1 MLFKKKK
8 STNNSNNNTS
18 SAPESTK
25 VVSKFGKDSNPH
37 SVVLYAVYPCPAS
50 GVALKDFLD
59 SPTSNPTALYIAPS
73 YKAALAA
80 TERLVYLNHAHH
92 FLEWC
97 RLRSIE
103 PNLAD
108 SWINYTNDLLLD
120 EEGKYAEQSDRF
132 LIAKT
137 VFDFSTIAGLVRSF
151 YGISPLLIEPSC
163 LIELKKIKED
173 TGSIP
178 DTMETLTK
186 VDPDTEEVLA
196 MLDEISQEKINSKK

>member
-1 MLFKKKK
+1 MFFKKKK
-8 STNNSNNNTS
+8 SANNNTS

-50 GVALKDFLD
+50 GAALKDFLD

-73 YKAALAA
+73 YKTALAA
-80 TERLVYLNHAHH
+80 TERLIYLNHAHH

-108 SWINYTNDLLLD
+108 SWISYTNDLLLD
-120 EEGKYAEQSDRF
+120 EEGNYAEQSDRF

-173 TGSIP
+173 TGLIP
-178 DTMETLTK
+178 NTMEMLTK
-186 VDPDTEEVLA
+186 VDPGAKEVLA
-196 MLDEISQEKINSKK
+196 MLDEVTQGENSKK

>member
-1 MLFKKKK
+1 MFFKKKK
-8 STNNSNNNTS
+8 SANNNNTS
-18 SAPESTK
+18 SGSKSTK

-50 GVALKDFLD
+50 GAALKDFLD

-80 TERLVYLNHAHH
+80 TERLIYLNHAHH

-103 PNLAD
+103 PNLTD
-108 SWINYTNDLLLD
+108 SWLTYTNGLLLD
-120 EEGKYAEQSDRF
+120 EDGNYAEQSDRF

-178 DTMETLTK
+178 DIMETLAK
-186 VDPDTEEVLA
+186 VDTDAQEVLT
-196 MLDEISQEKINSKK
+196 MLDETTQEEDTKK

>member
-50 GVALKDFLD
+50 GAALKDFLD

-73 YKAALAA
+73 YKVALAA
-80 TERLVYLNHAHH
+80 TERLIYLNHAHH

-108 SWINYTNDLLLD
+108 SWISYTNDLLLD
-120 EEGKYAEQSDRF
+120 EEGNYAEQSDRF

-173 TGSIP
+173 TGLIP
-178 DTMETLTK
+178 NTMEMLTK
-186 VDPDTEEVLA
+186 VDPDAKEVLA
-196 MLDEISQEKINSKK
+196 MLDEVTQGENSKK

>member
-1 MLFKKKK
+1 MFFKKKK
-8 STNNSNNNTS
+8 SANNNTS

-50 GVALKDFLD
+50 GAALKDFLD

-73 YKAALAA
+73 YKVALAA
-80 TERLVYLNHAHH
+80 TERLIYLNHAHH

-108 SWINYTNDLLLD
+108 SWISYTNDLLLD
-120 EEGKYAEQSDRF
+120 EEGNYAEQSDRF

-173 TGSIP
+173 TGLIP
-178 DTMETLTK
+178 NTMEMLTK
-186 VDPDTEEVLA
+186 VDPGAKEVLA
-196 MLDEISQEKINSKK
+196 MLDEVTQGENSKK

>member
-1 MLFKKKK
+1 MFFKKKK
-8 STNNSNNNTS
+8 SANNNNTS
-18 SAPESTK
+18 SGSESTK

-37 SVVLYAVYPCPAS
+37 SVVLYAVYPCPVS
-50 GVALKDFLD
+50 GAALKDFLD

-80 TERLVYLNHAHH
+80 TERLIYLNHAHH

-103 PNLAD
+103 PNLTD
-108 SWINYTNDLLLD
+108 SWLTYTNDLLLD
-120 EEGKYAEQSDRF
+120 EDGNYAEQSDRF

-178 DTMETLTK
+178 DIMETLAK
-186 VDPDTEEVLA
+186 VDTDAQEVLT
-196 MLDEISQEKINSKK
+196 MLDETTQEEDAKK